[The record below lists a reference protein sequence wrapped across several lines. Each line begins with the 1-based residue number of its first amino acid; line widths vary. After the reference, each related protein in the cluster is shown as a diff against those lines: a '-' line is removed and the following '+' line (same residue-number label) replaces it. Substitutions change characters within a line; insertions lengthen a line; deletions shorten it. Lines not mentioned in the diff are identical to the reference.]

1 MIKKNYIKVKNYYI
15 KIKYDKKGRLIYY
28 EYPSYNQS
36 QIKYDDK
43 NNIVLTYFKDDRGFE
58 SWYKDYVDNN
68 LLYFKNNKGTESYYD
83 YNNNKS
89 IKITKKEFEE
99 IKFRAEEKEYLSRT
113 KCSRFE
119 LIDI

>member
-43 NNIVLTYFKDDRGFE
+43 NNIVLTCFKNAWGHE
-58 SWYKDYVDNN
+58 HLYKDYVDNN
-68 LLYFKNNKGTESYYD
+68 LVYSKNDKGIETWYD
-83 YNNNKS
+83 YNNNKTR
-89 IKITKKEFEE
+89 KITKKEFEE
-99 IKFRAEEKEYLSRT
+99 IKFRKDYFKEYGYT
-113 KCSRFE
+113 KFTRFDI
-119 LIDI
+119 IDI